1 VLPVAASLTF
11 EVLAA
16 GVTLIGMS
24 DDRGNET
31 GQLRRKVGQS
41 LRALGSD
48 LDRLDEAVADRAGL
62 HRTDLR
68 CLEIVAR
75 DGPISAGRLAAMAGL
90 STSAVTSV
98 IDRMERAGRMR
109 RAPDSADRRKV
120 LLEVTALARQEG
132 RAAFAGLIAGTE
144 QLLARYSHAEL
155 LLLDGFLDA
164 VRALVTSQAVAQSP
178 GEQASRTDGRAA
190 TRGYGGR

>member
-1 VLPVAASLTF
+1 
-11 EVLAA
+11 
-16 GVTLIGMS
+16 MS
-24 DDRGNET
+24 DDRGNDT
-31 GQLRRKVGQS
+31 AQLRRRVGLS

-48 LDRLDEAVADRAGL
+48 LDQLDEAVADRAGL

-98 IDRMERAGRMR
+98 IDRLERAGRMR
-109 RAPDSADRRKV
+109 RVPDSADRRKV

-132 RAAFAGLIAGTE
+132 RAAFAGLMEGTDR
-144 QLLARYSHAEL
+144 LLDRYSHAEL
-155 LLLDGFLDA
+155 VLLDGFLDA

-178 GEQASRTDGRAA
+178 RAQSPREQASRTDGRPE
-190 TRGYGGR
+190 TRSYGAR